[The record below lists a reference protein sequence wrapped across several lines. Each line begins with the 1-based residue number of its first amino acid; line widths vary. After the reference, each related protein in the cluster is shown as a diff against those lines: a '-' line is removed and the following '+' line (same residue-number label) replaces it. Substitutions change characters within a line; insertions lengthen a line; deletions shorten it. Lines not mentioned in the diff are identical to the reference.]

1 MARDKHYI
9 ELTAAECRL
18 AYNALMQ
25 FRNDVIAKGVDPV
38 DINGLILRLVKLQKK
53 IQTPKRKLNGQSGP
67 LA

>member
-1 MARDKHYI
+1 MWLQRTQEKRSSQSKGI

-38 DINGLILRLVKLQKK
+38 DINNLILRLVKLQKK
-53 IQTPKRKLNGQSGP
+53 LPNV
-67 LA
+67 